1 MRSSNRATSSRC
13 FSNSLYCLA
22 FSDPKKPE
30 NSNEVSAETVRQWL
44 KRNAGFQFKI
54 HKVAQRELEKM
65 ASKGESVPWRR
76 FVAAMKRPSL
86 LERAFKD
93 QLAIHRWS
101 TFCATVTDI
110 FNKVKATVSGG
121 KQACYIPE
129 LGNVNPNLFGAAICT
144 VDGQM
149 FTIGDAEDFPLEA
162 AANPLLYSL
171 LVERVGYDS
180 VHKLIGKEPSGSY
193 FNAFTLNAD
202 NKPHNACVNT
212 GAIVMCSQFEPLKQ
226 SSERFRTLLGGVSD
240 LAGAKCGFSQ
250 AVYLSE
256 KATAMRNFALAH
268 YMASN
273 GALTKNSKQINDSLD
288 FYFQLC
294 SIEANCQRLATIAAT
309 YANNGVNPMSGER
322 VLAAST
328 VKQTVAM
335 LYSCGVYIASGEW
348 ACNVGLPSKTG
359 ISGCI
364 WLVIPGVAGVAIFS
378 PPVDENGTS
387 VRAAALAK
395 ALADR
400 FSWHLFDVL
409 YSTFT

>member
-1 MRSSNRATSSRC
+1 
-13 FSNSLYCLA
+13 L
-22 FSDPKKPE
+22 KK
-30 NSNEVSAETVRQWL
+30 
-44 KRNAGFQFKI
+44 NAGFQFKI
-54 HKVAQRELEKM
+54 HKLAQRELEKM

-76 FVAAMKRPSL
+76 FVSTMKKKSL

-93 QLAIHRWS
+93 QLAVHRWGN
-101 TFCATVTDI
+101 FCATVTDI
-110 FNKVKATVSGG
+110 FNKIKATVPVTAG
-121 KQACYIPE
+121 KQASYIPE
-129 LGNVNPNLFGAAICT
+129 LGNVDPNLFGMSICT

-149 FTIGDAEDFPLEA
+149 FSIGDAEDHPLEA

-171 LVERVGYDS
+171 LVERLGYDK
-180 VHKLIGKEPSGSY
+180 VHEYIGKEPSGSY
-193 FNAFTLNAD
+193 FNAFTLNGQ
-202 NKPHNACVNT
+202 NRPHNACVNT
-212 GAIVMCSQFEPLKQ
+212 GAIVMCNLFEPNKQ
-226 SSERFRTLLGGVSD
+226 SSERFRALLGGVSD

-268 YMASN
+268 FMASN
-273 GALTKNSKQINDSLD
+273 GALTKDSKQINDSLD

-294 SIEANCQRLATIAAT
+294 SIEANCQRLATVAAT
-309 YANNGVNPMSGER
+309 YANNGVNPITGER
-322 VLAAST
+322 VLHAST

-335 LYSCGVYIASGEW
+335 LYSCGVYIKSGEW

-364 WLVIPGVAGVAIFS
+364 WLVIPGVAGVAIHA
-378 PPVDENGTS
+378 PPCDENGTS